1 MTDGFLDRARSAGRG
16 LLGTWVKIP
25 AFETVELL
33 AHAGFDF
40 VVIDM
45 EHSPLALDRVYELV
59 FATQRMG
66 MAALVRLPDQL
77 GTPVQPLLDAG
88 ADGLLVP
95 RITSTDAAAA
105 ITARMVFGPAGER
118 GLGFTSRAGRW
129 ALMPMAE
136 YLKRGDE
143 QCLRMIQLEDWA
155 TLEAAAQ
162 FAALKHVN
170 GLFVGLGDLF
180 LTSGKPGSAPEVQAL
195 VRNVLKA
202 ARDAGILSGIAAGTP
217 AEARSY
223 LAMGYSLVMV
233 SNDATLFG
241 KAAAELVRASRQAEP
256 TNLEVDKPA

>member
-1 MTDGFLDRARSAGRG
+1 MSEGFMDRARAGDRG

-45 EHSPLALDRVYELV
+45 EHSPLALDRVYELL
-59 FATQRMG
+59 FAAQRMG

-95 RITSTDAAAA
+95 RITSIGAAET
-105 ITARMVFGPAGER
+105 ITARMVFAPAGER

-129 ALMPMAE
+129 ALMPLPE

-155 TLEAAAQ
+155 TLQAAAQ
-162 FAALKHVN
+162 FATLKHVN

-180 LTSGKPGSAPEVQAL
+180 LSSGRASATPEVQGL
-195 VRNVLKA
+195 VAAVLKA
-202 ARDAGILSGIAAGTP
+202 TRDAGILSGVAAGTP
-217 AEARSY
+217 AEARQY
-223 LAMGYSLVMV
+223 LDMGYSLVMV

-241 KAAAELVRASRQAEP
+241 KAAAEAVRATREAG
-256 TNLEVDKPA
+256 K

>member
-1 MTDGFLDRARSAGRG
+1 MTEGFMNRVRSAGHG

-40 VVIDM
+40 VVLDM
-45 EHSPLALDRVYELV
+45 EHAPLSLERVYELI

-66 MAALVRLPDQL
+66 MAALVRVPDQL
-77 GTPVQPLLDAG
+77 GMTVQPLLDAG

-95 RITSTDAAAA
+95 RVTSTDVAAA
-105 ITARMVFGPAGER
+105 ISARMVFAPAGER

-129 ALMPMAE
+129 SLMPLPE
-136 YLKRGDE
+136 YLERGDK

-162 FAALKHVN
+162 FAALRHVN

-180 LTSGKPGSAPEVQAL
+180 LSSGRPASSPEVQAL
-195 VRNVLKA
+195 VARVLQTT
-202 ARDAGILSGIAAGTP
+202 RDAGILSGIAAGTP
-217 AEARSY
+217 AEARQY
-223 LAMGYSLVMV
+223 LDVGYSLVMV

-241 KAAAELVRASRQAEP
+241 KAAAEMVRASRPEKVGA
-256 TNLEVDKPA
+256 

>member
-1 MTDGFLDRARSAGRG
+1 MMQGFMDRVHSANRG

-25 AFETVELL
+25 SFETVELL

-45 EHSPLALDRVYELV
+45 EHSPLALDRVYELI
-59 FATQRMG
+59 FASQRMG
-66 MAALVRLPDQL
+66 MAALVRLPDHL

-95 RITSTDAAAA
+95 RITSPEAAEA
-105 ITARMVFGPAGER
+105 ISARMVFGPVGER

-129 ALMPMAE
+129 GLLPLPD
-136 YLKRGDE
+136 YLKHGDQ

-155 TLEAAAQ
+155 NLEAAAQ

-180 LTSGKPGSAPEVQAL
+180 LSSGRPANAPEVQAL
-195 VRNVLKA
+195 VGAVLKA
-202 ARDAGILSGIAAGTP
+202 TKDAGILSGIAAGTP
-217 AEARSY
+217 TEAKGY

-241 KAAAELVRASRQAEP
+241 RAAAELASASR
-256 TNLEVDKPA
+256 

>member
-1 MTDGFLDRARSAGRG
+1 MNEGFMDRVRSAGKG

-95 RITSTDAAAA
+95 RVASLDAAAA
-105 ITARMVFGPAGER
+105 ITARMVFSPAGER

-129 ALMPMAE
+129 ALMPLPE

-155 TLEAAAQ
+155 TLERAAQ
-162 FAALKHVN
+162 YAALQHVN

-180 LTSGKPGSAPEVQAL
+180 LSSGKPANAPEVQAL
-195 VRNVLKA
+195 VRSVLKA
-202 ARDAGILSGIAAGTP
+202 TKETGILSGIAAGT
-217 AEARSY
+217 ATEAREY
-223 LAMGYSLVMV
+223 LAMGYSMVMV

-241 KAAAELVRASRQAEP
+241 RAAAELVRASH
-256 TNLEVDKPA
+256 

>member
-1 MTDGFLDRARSAGRG
+1 LSKGGEMQGCMDRVRCAKRG

-45 EHSPLALDRVYELV
+45 EHSPLALDRVCELV
-59 FATQRMG
+59 FASQRMG
-66 MAALVRLPDQL
+66 MSALVRLPDAL

-95 RITSTDAAAA
+95 RITTTDAAAA
-105 ITARMVFGPAGER
+105 ITARMVFAPAGAR

-129 ALMPMAE
+129 ALMPLPE

-155 TLEAAAQ
+155 TLQAAAGL
-162 FAALKHVN
+162 AALEHVN
-170 GLFVGLGDLF
+170 GLFVGLGDLY
-180 LTSGKPGSAPEVQAL
+180 LSSGKPGSAPEVQAL
-195 VRNVLKA
+195 VAGVLKST
-202 ARDAGILSGIAAGTP
+202 REAGILSGIAAGT
-217 AEARSY
+217 AEEARGY

-241 KAAAELVRASRQAEP
+241 KAAAELVRASLQAE
-256 TNLEVDKPA
+256 A

>member
-1 MTDGFLDRARSAGRG
+1 MNAGFMDRVRSAGKG

-95 RITSTDAAAA
+95 RVASLDAAAA
-105 ITARMVFGPAGER
+105 IAARMVFSPAGER

-129 ALMPMAE
+129 ALMPLPE

-155 TLEAAAQ
+155 TLQSAAQ
-162 FAALKHVN
+162 YAALQHVN

-180 LTSGKPGSAPEVQAL
+180 LSSGKPANAPEVQAL
-195 VRNVLKA
+195 VRSVLKA
-202 ARDAGILSGIAAGTP
+202 TKETGILSGIAAGT
-217 AEARSY
+217 ATEARDY
-223 LAMGYSLVMV
+223 LAMGYSMVMV

-241 KAAAELVRASRQAEP
+241 RAAAELVRASR
-256 TNLEVDKPA
+256 

>member
-1 MTDGFLDRARSAGRG
+1 MNEGFMDRVRSAGKG

-95 RITSTDAAAA
+95 RVASLDAAAA
-105 ITARMVFGPAGER
+105 IAARMVFSPAGER

-129 ALMPMAE
+129 ALMPLPE

-155 TLEAAAQ
+155 TLERAAQ
-162 FAALKHVN
+162 YAALQHVN

-180 LTSGKPGSAPEVQAL
+180 LSSGKPANAPEVQAL
-195 VRNVLKA
+195 VRSVLKA
-202 ARDAGILSGIAAGTP
+202 TKETGILSGIAAGT
-217 AEARSY
+217 ATEARDY
-223 LAMGYSLVMV
+223 LAMGYSMVMV

-241 KAAAELVRASRQAEP
+241 RAAAELVRASR
-256 TNLEVDKPA
+256 

>member
-1 MTDGFLDRARSAGRG
+1 MTQGFMDRVRGAARG

-45 EHSPLALDRVYELV
+45 EHSPLALDRVYELI
-59 FATQRMG
+59 FATQRLG

-95 RITSTDAAAA
+95 RITSTESAES
-105 ITARMVFGPAGER
+105 ITARMVFAPRGER

-129 ALMPMAE
+129 ALMPLPD

-155 TLEAAAQ
+155 TLEAATQ
-162 FAALKHVN
+162 FAKLAHVN

-180 LTSGKPGSAPEVQAL
+180 LSSGKAAGTPEVQAL
-195 VRNVLKA
+195 VAAVLNTTKV
-202 ARDAGILSGIAAGTP
+202 AGILSGIAAGTP
-217 AEARSY
+217 AEARQY

-241 KAAAELVRASRQAEP
+241 KAAAELVRATREA
-256 TNLEVDKPA
+256 

>member
-1 MTDGFLDRARSAGRG
+1 MNEGFMDRVRSAGKG

-95 RITSTDAAAA
+95 RVASLDAAAA
-105 ITARMVFGPAGER
+105 IAARMVFSPAGER

-129 ALMPMAE
+129 ALMPLPE

-155 TLEAAAQ
+155 TLQSAAQ
-162 FAALKHVN
+162 YAALQHVN

-180 LTSGKPGSAPEVQAL
+180 LSSGKPANAPEVQAL
-195 VRNVLKA
+195 VRSVLKA
-202 ARDAGILSGIAAGTP
+202 TKETGILSGIAAGT
-217 AEARSY
+217 ATEARDY
-223 LAMGYSLVMV
+223 LAMGYSMVMV

-241 KAAAELVRASRQAEP
+241 RAAAELVRASR
-256 TNLEVDKPA
+256 

>member
-1 MTDGFLDRARSAGRG
+1 MMDQGFLDRVRSAGRG

-25 AFETVELL
+25 AFETVEMLG
-33 AHAGFDF
+33 HAGFDF
-40 VVIDM
+40 VVIDL
-45 EHSPLALDRVYELV
+45 EHSPMALDRAYELI

-95 RITSTDAAAA
+95 RVTSLDVAAA
-105 ITARMVFGPAGER
+105 ISARMVFAPRGER

-129 ALMPMAE
+129 SLMALPD

-143 QCLRMIQLEDWA
+143 QGLRMIQLEDWT
-155 TLEAAAQ
+155 TLESAAK
-162 FAALKHVN
+162 FAALEHVN

-180 LTSGKPGSAPEVQAL
+180 LSSGRPAHAPEVQAL
-195 VRNVLKA
+195 VGKVLEATRAVGK
-202 ARDAGILSGIAAGTP
+202 LSGIAAGTP
-217 AEARSY
+217 TEARSY

-241 KAAAELVRASRQAEP
+241 KAAADLVRSSRD
-256 TNLEVDKPA
+256 V